1 MRKTRGARQP
11 RSARR
16 REATRQA
23 RGEQGWARSEATRLR
38 GARAAWR
45 GLEPTTRWPQWKREG
60 SAQGLA
66 RARQKSRAPKLDN
79 AISIARQRCKRGE
92 TKAYAPWAAD
102 AGARSQREQAARA
115 SDDKTRGQVAR
126 QGGQTTRPSACVS
139 QRNTKQAQHGH
150 TSRSGKTAL
159 ASRLRRKRG
168 RLHTGRPEKRNV
180 RAPAAKETAHKPPKD
195 TTTADTCPRNA
206 RIHKNIDRHSYYAIK
221 CRRSSAQTKK
231 ADVQ

>member
-1 MRKTRGARQP
+1 MRKRAARDSPEARDDARRRAKRAASKGGQEARQP
-11 RSARR
+11 VCAEPALPG
-16 REATRQA
+16 EASSLQ
-23 RGEQGWARSEATRLR
+23 
-38 GARAAWR
+38 RAGR
-45 GLEPTTRWPQWKREG
+45 KG

-79 AISIARQRCKRGE
+79 AISIVHQRCKRGE

-139 QRNTKQAQHGH
+139 QRSTKQAQHGH

-195 TTTADTCPRNA
+195 TRTADTCPRNA